1 MSLKVSGGK
10 VFKQNE
16 SLNFDD
22 VNKAAIVI
30 KALKNPIRKRLITY
44 LSKNDAATVTNIV
57 FNLREEQTKI
67 SQHLNILRKAKIVT
81 FLKKGKNVHYFLNKA
96 RIVEIQKSLN
106 TLLDEI
112 PDKDLLNIEKS

>member
-96 RIVEIQKSLN
+96 MIKIY
-106 TLLDEI
+106 
-112 PDKDLLNIEKS
+112 